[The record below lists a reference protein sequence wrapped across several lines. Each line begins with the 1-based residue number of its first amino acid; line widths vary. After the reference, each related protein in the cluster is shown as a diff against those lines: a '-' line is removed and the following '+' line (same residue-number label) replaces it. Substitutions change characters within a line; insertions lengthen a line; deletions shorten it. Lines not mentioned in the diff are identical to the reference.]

1 MDYVTIMKQSNLMVT
16 DYSSVQYDF
25 AYMRKPVVYYHD
37 PVLPYWRIT
46 NFDYEKIGF
55 GDICTS
61 AEELAEVLCS
71 YIEND
76 CKIKEEYKNRYESFF
91 VQNDRNSGKRLYE
104 AVKKL
109 TEVKE

>member
-1 MDYVTIMKQSNLMVT
+1 M
-16 DYSSVQYDF
+16 F
-25 AYMRKPVVYYHD
+25 
-37 PVLPYWRIT
+37 

-61 AEELAEVLCS
+61 ADELAGVLCE